1 MSRNSKV
8 LIGVL
13 GSALVVLVLL
23 LTIFAGSGLFGS
35 GSMMGQGDMMGAWSA
50 LGMGLMML
58 GVVLVPLL
66 LLGALI
72 AAIVLAVTQLG
83 SGRHVASESRHAA
96 GGAAVH
102 EQSAEETL
110 RQRFARGEIDAEEYE
125 ERRRVLIGESAA
137 AHRAN
142 ADGGS
147 PGSPIRPMPPGE

>member
-13 GSALVVLVLL
+13 GGALVVLVV
-23 LTIFAGSGLFGS
+23 LTVFAGSGLFGS
-35 GSMMGQGDMMGAWSA
+35 GSMMGQGGMMGAWSA

-58 GVVLVPLL
+58 GVVLVPLF
-66 LLGALI
+66 
-72 AAIVLAVTQLG
+72 VLAVTQLG
-83 SGRHVASESRHAA
+83 SGRHDGSERHAA
-96 GGAAVH
+96 GGAGVH

-125 ERRRVLIGESAA
+125 ERLRVLRREREESPA

-142 ADGGS
+142 A
-147 PGSPIRPMPPGE
+147 

>member
-1 MSRNSKV
+1 MSRNTKV

-13 GSALVVLVLL
+13 GGALVVLVVG
-23 LTIFAGSGLFGS
+23 TIFAGSGLFGS
-35 GSMMGQGDMMGAWSA
+35 GSMMGQGWDVLSIF
-50 LGMGLMML
+50 GMGLMML

-83 SGRHVASESRHAA
+83 SGGHASSGRHAA
-96 GGAAVH
+96 GSAAVH

-125 ERRRVLIGESAA
+125 ERHRVLLREESPTAQ
-137 AHRAN
+137 R
-142 ADGGS
+142 
-147 PGSPIRPMPPGE
+147 

>member
-13 GSALVVLVLL
+13 GGAFVVVLV
-23 LTIFAGSGLFGS
+23 TIFAGSGLFGS
-35 GSMMGQGDMMGAWSA
+35 GSMMGQGDMMGQGWGVLSV

-66 LLGALI
+66 LLGGLI

-83 SGRHVASESRHAA
+83 SGGHAASGRHAA
-96 GGAAVH
+96 GSAGVH

-125 ERRRVLIGESAA
+125 ERHRVLLREES
-137 AHRAN
+137 
-142 ADGGS
+142 
-147 PGSPIRPMPPGE
+147 PPAQR